1 MNAEVASDVVSET
14 CSVVGECEVPL
25 VTVSRRAVM
34 GAGIA
39 VLGGV
44 AAGCARAVRSPVP
57 PTAAATTTDPIR
69 SVPPSPTATPSSGPP
84 PATVPAG
91 PAVEVAHG
99 SRARPEV
106 ALTFHGAG
114 DVGIARQLLAI
125 FAAHQVRVT
134 VLAVGTWLAASP
146 QIGREIVDAGHELGN
161 HTYTHPDLD
170 SMGPAAVQAEI
181 AQCRD
186 LLTKLVGSAGVHFRQ
201 SQAQHSTP
209 LVRQLAGAAGYRTVL
224 SYDVDSLDYTDPGP
238 ARIRSAVAAAQ
249 PGSIVSMHFGH
260 ADTVA
265 AMPLVLA
272 DLAARGLTPVTATQ
286 LMRA

>member
-1 MNAEVASDVVSET
+1 M
-14 CSVVGECEVPL
+14 
-25 VTVSRRAVM
+25 SRRAM
-34 GAGIA
+34 LAAGIVA
-39 VLGGV
+39 VGGV
-44 AAGCARAVRSPVP
+44 VAGCARAVRPTVLSVPGSPTSSTSNADRSAVP
-57 PTAAATTTDPIR
+57 PPSVAVSTTL
-69 SVPPSPTATPSSGPP
+69 PTR
-84 PATVPAG
+84 PAGG
-91 PAVEVAHG
+91 PAVEVANG
-99 SRARPEV
+99 LRSRPEV

-114 DVGIARQLLAI
+114 DVAIARELLAV
-125 FAAHQVRVT
+125 FAAHGATVT
-134 VLAVGTWLAASP
+134 VLGVGTWLAANP
-146 QIGREIVDAGHELGN
+146 EIGREIVDAGHELGN

-170 SMGPAAVQAEI
+170 SLGPAAVQAEI

-260 ADTVA
+260 AGTVA

-286 LMRA
+286 LLRA